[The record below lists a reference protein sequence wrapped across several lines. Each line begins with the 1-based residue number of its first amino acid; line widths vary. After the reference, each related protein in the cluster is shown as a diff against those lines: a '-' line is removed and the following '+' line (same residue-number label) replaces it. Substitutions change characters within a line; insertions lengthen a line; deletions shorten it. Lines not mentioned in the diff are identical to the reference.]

1 MALYL
6 RFFITPENCQ
16 TAERHLKPPSRG
28 QKQNQVLWAW
38 MVYFCAPGA
47 VMETSFVVRSMQDEI
62 AFISYE
68 V

>member
-1 MALYL
+1 LFHYSRELSNRGKA
-6 RFFITPENCQ
+6 FEAPF
-16 TAERHLKPPSRG
+16 RG

-47 VMETSFVVRSMQDEI
+47 VMEPSFLVRSMQDEI